1 VYVLNYRRVISC
13 SPTAALVVD
22 GVNSIGLGSESLD
35 EKKNKLCEERKGEF
49 DKLRKTLLLDEAG
62 IEVKEQWL
70 LIVSM

>member
-1 VYVLNYRRVISC
+1 VYVSNCGRVLSC
-13 SPTAALVVD
+13 LLTVVLVD

-49 DKLRKTLLLDEAG
+49 DKLRRVLLLDEAG